1 MAGKEEFYELYTTY
15 TEHTLWEIETL
26 SSEKQTVL
34 LGCYIV
40 YLVPGYD
47 YICKLAWPQVDM
59 SIEHNR
65 LDVDCRHQKIKQTKS
80 RHILGKQN
88 FQTLHPFQK
97 DTADKISNIMRRP
110 QKIYM

>member
-47 YICKLAWPQVDM
+47 YICKLA
-59 SIEHNR
+59 
-65 LDVDCRHQKIKQTKS
+65 
-80 RHILGKQN
+80 
-88 FQTLHPFQK
+88 
-97 DTADKISNIMRRP
+97 
-110 QKIYM
+110 

>member
-47 YICKLAWPQVDM
+47 YICKIAYPQLDI
-59 SIEHNR
+59 SIEHIGY
-65 LDVDCRHQKIKQTKS
+65 DVKAKKIKLPHFVKT
-80 RHILGKQN
+80 
-88 FQTLHPFQK
+88 
-97 DTADKISNIMRRP
+97 
-110 QKIYM
+110 

>member
-1 MAGKEEFYELYTTY
+1 MDGKEEEFYELYTTY

-47 YICKLAWPQVDM
+47 YICKL
-59 SIEHNR
+59 S
-65 LDVDCRHQKIKQTKS
+65 
-80 RHILGKQN
+80 
-88 FQTLHPFQK
+88 
-97 DTADKISNIMRRP
+97 
-110 QKIYM
+110 

>member
-40 YLVPGYD
+40 CLVPGYD
-47 YICKLAWPQVDM
+47 YICRLACSQ
-59 SIEHNR
+59 
-65 LDVDCRHQKIKQTKS
+65 L
-80 RHILGKQN
+80 
-88 FQTLHPFQK
+88 
-97 DTADKISNIMRRP
+97 KISREIRYRC
-110 QKIYM
+110 QKFKLKKLGQLFYDIKMTSKIHDC